1 MAVFSLGSGTE
12 ANSLDS
18 MEKVKSYLYRL
29 TEQLKYTFSNLDPE
43 ENFDERAKLI
53 YAANQQ
59 KQAELEVSVDGI
71 RASLN
76 DYEKGVEATIQITV
90 DGIIQRYATKEA
102 VAQIQLAVD
111 GIIQNYATKDSVS
124 QIQLA
129 VDGITLDYCT
139 SNNVVSKI
147 NLGREGIAI
156 NAAQINLNGVVTAN
170 NNFKIL
176 SDGSME
182 AVNGKFSGA
191 ITVGGANNASGSI
204 TVNDAN
210 NQTIGTF
217 NSNGIGI
224 YGGSI
229 AIGKD
234 TGASVA
240 NFVVDAN
247 GHVHCRYLEIDGT
260 TNTGSIGCYA
270 LNCVGLNV
278 EGNAHVDYTIDCST
292 LDAWE
297 VIATVG
303 PWNDS
308 DRRLKK
314 DIDDIDGKQALRF
327 IKALRPTSFRFKK
340 DEERGVGFIAQDVK
354 DAMFEVGIDLP
365 LVRETDKGY
374 LAVNYGGFVAP
385 IVAALQEVL
394 KEREGA
400 K

>member
-1 MAVFSLGSGTE
+1 MLSSADWD
-12 ANSLDS
+12 ANIL
-18 MEKVKSYLYRL
+18 VGG
-29 TEQLKYTFSNLDPE
+29 N
-43 ENFDERAKLI
+43 
-53 YAANQQ
+53 
-59 KQAELEVSVDGI
+59 
-71 RASLN
+71 
-76 DYEKGVEATIQITV
+76 
-90 DGIIQRYATKEA
+90 A
-102 VAQIQLAVD
+102 VASGGDSA
-111 GIIQNYATKDSVS
+111 GIA
-124 QIQLA
+124 
-129 VDGITLDYCT
+129 LDYCT

-156 NAAQINLNGVVTAN
+156 SAARINLNGVVTAN

-204 TVNDAN
+204 TVKDAN
-210 NQTIGTF
+210 NQTIGTW
-217 NSNGIGI
+217 NSNGIGV
-224 YGGSI
+224 YGGDI

-234 TGASVA
+234 AGASVA
-240 NFVVDAN
+240 NFIVDAN

-292 LDAWE
+292 LEAVS
-297 VIATVG
+297 VIASYG

-314 DIDDIDGKQALRF
+314 DINNIDGKQALRF

-340 DEERGVGFIAQDVK
+340 DGERGVGFVAQDVK

-365 LVRETDKGY
+365 LVQETDKGY